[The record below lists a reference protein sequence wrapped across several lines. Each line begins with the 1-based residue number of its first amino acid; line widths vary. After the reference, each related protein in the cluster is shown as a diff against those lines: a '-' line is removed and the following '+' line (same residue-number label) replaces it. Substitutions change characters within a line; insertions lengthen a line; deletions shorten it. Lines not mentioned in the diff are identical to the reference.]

1 MRAFEVMKAHV
12 YQPGKI
18 TDWSRRWVEP
28 KLDGVRVICL
38 ARDGDYKFYSRN
50 GRELD
55 MFGHLIDQVSKLRV
69 RLLNQSDEY
78 RGGIMIDGEMCSATF
93 NEIGGAIH
101 RKNHTEEAAVFHV
114 FFAMPIK
121 HFIAGEDAVPQYERR
136 EHLSRAVARLNL
148 PGVQMVYAI
157 DVNSDRDIRI
167 AYRDLLKGGFEG
179 AMVKDMSVPWVAKR
193 HKAWL
198 KIKESD
204 TEDLPIVGWKPGK
217 GKYEGTLGA
226 VYVER
231 TVKIKGKKVVK
242 RVSVSGMSDDVRD
255 QLFKMRH
262 TFATKRPMA
271 EIEFQKP
278 TAGGSLRHPRFIKLR
293 PDKET
298 T

>member
-12 YQPGKI
+12 YRPGKI
-18 TDWSRRWVEP
+18 EDWSHYQVEP
-28 KLDGVRVICL
+28 KMDGVRVICL

-55 MFGHLIDQVSKLRV
+55 MFSHLVDQISKLRV

-78 RGGIMIDGEMCSATF
+78 RGGVMIDGEMCSTTF
-93 NEIGGAIH
+93 NDIGGAIH
-101 RKNHTEEAAVFHV
+101 RKNHTEEAAVYHV

-121 HFIAGEDAVPQYERR
+121 HFIAGEDAVAQRIR
-136 EHLSRAVARLNL
+136 HDNLSRAVARLNL
-148 PGVQMVYAI
+148 RGISIVPSVSVA
-157 DVNSDRDIRI
+157 SDRDVKI
-167 AYRDLLKGGFEG
+167 AYREFLKGEYEG
-179 AMVKDMSVPWVAKR
+179 AMLKNMAVPWIAKR

-198 KIKESD
+198 KLKESD

-231 TVKIKGKKVVK
+231 KVTIKGKKVLK

-255 QLFKMRH
+255 TLFNMRH
-262 TFATKRPMA
+262 TFSKARPIA

-278 TAGGSLRHPRFIKLR
+278 TVHGSLRHPRFIKLR
-293 PDKET
+293 PDKEQV
-298 T
+298 